1 MGCKGGDMK
10 YSIQEKTSSGY
21 WFEVLFGNEKD
32 VIDFVNANS
41 SDTFRRMTNINECM
55 RWFYIE
61 REQYRL
67 LKVCKETQ
75 VKNGF

>member
-1 MGCKGGDMK
+1 MR

-32 VIDFVNANS
+32 VIDFVNSNS
-41 SDTFRRMTNINECM
+41 SDVFRRMTNIDECKG
-55 RWFYIE
+55 WFYFE

-67 LKVCKETQ
+67 LEVCKEIQ